1 MSESH
6 TPPPPPPGQT
16 PPAWLNKVA
25 PAIPQPGEA
34 SFIGKLIAAVFVL
47 GVVLISGY
55 FIVRWVNKE
64 KPIDP
69 VYGKVEAIKRVRH
82 LRLVKH
88 RYETIIPVTKPKGR
102 LEFLLLA
109 PAEVHGYL
117 DLGQMKM
124 QVEPDSLIKCFLP
137 EAELSEVSIDLD
149 QSEEFTGPERKG
161 FLGFRPQAGNFS
173 KAFTQIAS
181 AIQKSKAQVADR
193 AVKNHILRET
203 QEKGEDYIRNLL
215 NGLGYRV
222 EFELLESES
231 PDNDP
236 ELTSAIEAMLEESD
250 SERQSLLLTL
260 LLKRLQR

>member
-25 PAIPQPGEA
+25 PAIPQPGEE
-34 SFIGKLIAAVFVL
+34 SFIGKLVAAVLVL

-55 FIVRWVNKE
+55 FIVRWINKE

-88 RYETIIPVTKPKGR
+88 RYETIIPITKPNGS
-102 LEFLLLA
+102 LQFLLMA

-124 QVEPDSLIKCFLP
+124 SVEPDSLIKCYLP
-137 EAELSEVSIDLD
+137 EAELSEVAIDLD
-149 QSEEFTGPERKG
+149 QSEEITGPKRKG
-161 FLGFRPQAGNFS
+161 LFGFLPEGGNFN
-173 KAFTQIAS
+173 KAFTQITS
-181 AIQKSKAQVADR
+181 ALQESKTQVADR
-193 AVKNHILRET
+193 AVKNQILRET
-203 QEKGEDYIRNLL
+203 EQKGEDYIRNLL

-222 EFELLESES
+222 EFELLESAAPE
-231 PDNDP
+231 NDP
-236 ELTSAIEAMLEESD
+236 ELSSAIEAILEETD
-250 SERQSLLLTL
+250 SEQQSLLLKL
-260 LLKRLQR
+260 LLKRL